1 MCCRSFRSGGFRRP
15 SAEQLIDRNRQMI
28 KALRAASP
36 TTNERESTPI
46 IRENSRPLA
55 VKNPEGGAQ

>member
-1 MCCRSFRSGGFRRP
+1 MRYRSFRSGFHRAP
-15 SAEQLIDRNRQMI
+15 SVEQRLNRNRQMI